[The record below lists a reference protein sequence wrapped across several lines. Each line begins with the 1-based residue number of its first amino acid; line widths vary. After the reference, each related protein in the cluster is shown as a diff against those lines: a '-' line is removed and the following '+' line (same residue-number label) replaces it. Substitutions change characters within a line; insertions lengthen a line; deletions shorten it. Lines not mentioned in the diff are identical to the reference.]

1 MTLDKDKYFMR
12 QALTLANHSVDEG
25 GGPFGAVI
33 VKNGTVIG
41 SGHNR
46 VTLDN
51 DPTAHAEVTAIRHA
65 CKTLDDFN
73 LSGCTLYASCE
84 PCPMCMSAIYWA
96 RIDRVVYA
104 AQGSDASAAGFN
116 DTFISQEICKPYEQR
131 SISIEHLKC
140 DEHDECFKKWSEKDD
155 RTDY

>member
-1 MTLDKDKYFMR
+1 MTQDKDKYFMR
-12 QALTLANHSVDEG
+12 QAIALANQSVDQG

-33 VKNGTVIG
+33 VQNDKVIG

-51 DPTAHAEVTAIRHA
+51 DPTAHAEVSAIRHA
-65 CKTLDDFN
+65 CKTLNDFK
-73 LSGCTLYASCE
+73 LAGCTLYASCE

-104 AQGSDASAAGFN
+104 AKGSDASAAGFD
-116 DTFISQEICKPYEQR
+116 DTLISQELCKPYDQR
-131 SISIEHLKC
+131 SIQIEHLKC
-140 DEHDECFKKWSEKDD
+140 DEHDECFKKWITK
-155 RTDY
+155 TDKTEY